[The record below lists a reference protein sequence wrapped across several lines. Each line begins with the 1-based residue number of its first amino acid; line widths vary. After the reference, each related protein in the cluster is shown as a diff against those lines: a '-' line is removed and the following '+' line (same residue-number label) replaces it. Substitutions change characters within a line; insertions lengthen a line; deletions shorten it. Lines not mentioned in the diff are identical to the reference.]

1 MGEMMADTISNI
13 VANTASEATIVPA
26 ERSANLMRWQIPSF
40 DAPPALEG
48 GLHTA
53 AHLDEIES
61 AAYQEGIQRGHVQGY
76 AEGQR
81 QAQQETE
88 RLRALIEH
96 IQRPL
101 AQLDEE
107 IERAMLETACAI
119 ARRLT
124 MAELS
129 LRPELIET
137 LVRTALAALPPYV
150 REIRL
155 RMNADDA
162 AFIGSRP
169 GMQANGQG
177 FHIVADASLQRGDC
191 RISTDSTQLDAR
203 LDTRL
208 DAMRVVLAAENL

>member
-1 MGEMMADTISNI
+1 MGEAMAEMLASI
-13 VANTASEATIVPA
+13 VAGTASEVAIVPA
-26 ERSANLMRWQIPSF
+26 ERSATLMRWQIPSF
-40 DAPPALEG
+40 DVPPVPEEA
-48 GLHTA
+48 LHTA

-61 AAYQEGIQRGHVQGY
+61 AAYQEGIQRGHAQGY
-76 AEGQR
+76 ADGQR
-81 QAQQETE
+81 QAQQEAE

-96 IQRPL
+96 VQRPL

-150 REIRL
+150 REVRL
-155 RMNADDA
+155 HVNADDA
-162 AFIGSRP
+162 AFLGSCP
-169 GMQANGQG
+169 ELQASGQG
-177 FHIVADASLQRGDC
+177 FQIVADAGLQRGDC

-208 DAMRVVLAAENL
+208 DAMRVALAAENL